1 MPVQLNIDTINMI
14 LNYLGTRP
22 FNEVAN
28 MVQAIRDEVLPQLQ
42 PAEQPVEPPT
52 IDE

>member
-1 MPVQLNIDTINMI
+1 MQAKLNIDTINMV

-28 MVQAIRDEVLPQLQ
+28 MVQVIRDEVLPQVQ
-42 PAEQPVEPPT
+42 QSDPPKT
-52 IDE
+52 DE